1 MQDLFTTKSL
11 TYLPTPNRQTL
22 QLIKEFEQLQG
33 VDERTEEQEKRY
45 QELLK
50 DEPVA
55 QEIRL
60 TVGTVNAL
68 QQARYQS
75 YLRKARSWF
84 QQESG
89 GMLPS
94 DFIEDVPEDSEDYPY
109 LFGLLRMSHAWA
121 GIIAALKT
129 YETRNYPLFTA
140 IVATEWKEKPIPAE
154 WKTIEG
160 FLNAMPTDLLWTLE
174 ALANEANP
182 NLWHVPGDEESKKF
196 GVMSVT

>member
-1 MQDLFTTKSL
+1 MQELFTTKSL

-33 VDERTEEQEKRY
+33 VERTEEQETRY

-50 DEPVA
+50 EEPVA
-55 QEIRL
+55 QEIRFTL
-60 TVGTVNAL
+60 GTVNAL
-68 QQARYQS
+68 QQAYYQS
-75 YLRKARSWF
+75 YLLKARSWF

-94 DFIEDVPEDSEDYPY
+94 DFIEDVPEDSESYPY

-121 GIIAALKT
+121 GIVASLRS
-129 YETRNYPLFTA
+129 YETRDYPLFA
-140 IVATEWKEKPIPAE
+140 KIVNSEWKKQTIPTEWK
-154 WKTIEG
+154 TLEG
-160 FLNAMPTDLLWTLE
+160 FLSAIPTDLLWTLE